1 MGRPSLLTVGGKAHV
16 ETITAGPDETDQVQP
31 LESGTGLRS
40 ASRTEVLAV
49 LGKFWG
55 KRWAGR
61 GGWWVWSLNSKQRRR
76 VFLMI
81 LMIGINGCMFI
92 VFGF

>member
-40 ASRTEVLAV
+40 ASRTEVPEV
-49 LGKFWG
+49 LGKF
-55 KRWAGR
+55 
-61 GGWWVWSLNSKQRRR
+61 
-76 VFLMI
+76 
-81 LMIGINGCMFI
+81 
-92 VFGF
+92 